1 MLETTTLTPLGH
13 RILEHWRRHR
23 PTMVEKLANG
33 NQLQQA
39 VFAAHVTVSA
49 KIPKSPK

>member
-13 RILEHWRRHR
+13 QILEHWRRHR

-33 NQLQQA
+33 NQLQ
-39 VFAAHVTVSA
+39 
-49 KIPKSPK
+49 